1 MNIYF
6 IPGLGA
12 DKKIFRSI
20 RIPQGS
26 KAIYIDWIKPLKNET
41 LQGYSYRIAEQI
53 DTTQPFLIVGLSF
66 GGMLAT
72 EIVNRFA
79 HGKMIILSSVASF
92 SQLPFYYRLAGKIG
106 MHRLIPI
113 SLVKSASLMKRLFT
127 AETAEQK
134 AYLKMAIR
142 EVDTSFIRW
151 ALDAIVKWQGR
162 ASYNDYIHVHG
173 SRDAILPIRYCKPTH
188 IIKGGGHLMIL
199 TKNREISEIIQEFV
213 KNYPHHT

>member
-20 RIPQGS
+20 RVPQES
-26 KAIYIDWIKPLKNET
+26 KAIYIEWIKPLQNET
-41 LQGYSYRIAEQI
+41 LQSYSYRIAEQI

-72 EIVNRFA
+72 EIVNRFS

-92 SQLPFYYRLAGKIG
+92 NQLTFYYRLAGKIR

-151 ALDAIVKWQGR
+151 ALDAIVKWQGS
-162 ASYNDYIHVHG
+162 AVYADYIHIHG
-173 SRDAILPIRYCKPTH
+173 SKDAILPVRFCKPTH

-199 TKNREISEIIQEFV
+199 TKNNEISEIIKEFV
-213 KNYPHHT
+213 SKYPHST